1 MDEPT
6 NDLDVETL
14 ELLEELLGD
23 YPGTLLLVSH
33 DRDFIDAVATSTL
46 VMEGEGRVGDYVG
59 GYTDWLRQR
68 PAASV
73 AATSGAVAKSA
84 PPAPVARAVPAPEPA
99 KPAAPKRKLGFKE
112 QRELEALPGRID
124 ALENEM
130 AALTEALSAPGFYA
144 KDSAAQ
150 TAHHARMAAVQT
162 ELDAAFA
169 RWSEL
174 DG

>member
-14 ELLEELLGD
+14 ELLEELLGE

-33 DRDFIDAVATSTL
+33 DRDFIDSVVTSTL
-46 VMEGEGRVGDYVG
+46 VMEGHGRVGDYVG

-68 PAASV
+68 PAASL
-73 AATSGAVAKSA
+73 AATSGAVAKST
-84 PPAPVARAVPAPEPA
+84 PPATAARSAPTSEPA

-150 TAHHARMAAVQT
+150 AAHHAKMAAAQA
-162 ELDAAFA
+162 ELDTAFA

>member
-14 ELLEELLGD
+14 ELLEELLGE

-33 DRDFIDAVATSTL
+33 DRDFIDSVVTSTL
-46 VMEGEGRVGDYVG
+46 VMEGNGRVGDYVG

-73 AATSGAVAKSA
+73 VATSGAVAKSA

-130 AALTEALSAPGFYA
+130 ASLTDALTAPGFYA

-150 TAHHARMAAVQT
+150 AAHHSRMAAAQA

>member
-1 MDEPT
+1 
-6 NDLDVETL
+6 
-14 ELLEELLGD
+14 
-23 YPGTLLLVSH
+23 
-33 DRDFIDAVATSTL
+33 
-46 VMEGEGRVGDYVG
+46 
-59 GYTDWLRQR
+59 
-68 PAASV
+68 
-73 AATSGAVAKSA
+73 VAKSA
-84 PPAPVARAVPAPEPA
+84 PPTPAARAVPAPEPA

-130 AALTEALSAPGFYA
+130 ASLTEALSAPGFYS

-150 TAHHARMAAVQT
+150 AAHHARMAAAQA

-174 DG
+174 DA